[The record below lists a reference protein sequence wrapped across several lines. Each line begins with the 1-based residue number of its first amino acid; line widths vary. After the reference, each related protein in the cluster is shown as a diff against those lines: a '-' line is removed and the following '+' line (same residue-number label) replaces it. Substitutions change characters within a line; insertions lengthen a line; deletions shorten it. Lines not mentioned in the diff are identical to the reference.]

1 MNWFKPVRV
10 IVLVLCFGLLSLTTT
25 LAAPIRVLFIGN
37 SYTYVNDLPAM
48 TTWLASK
55 EKRALE
61 TTMIAEGGYTL
72 EQHWKSGKAIATIR
86 QGHWD
91 FVVLQEQST
100 RAVQETASYQAY
112 VRAFNLEILKMKA
125 KTVLFL
131 TWARRDMGNPLE
143 LQASW
148 TKQFMVMAKELRTR
162 VAPVGEAWLK
172 YLQAGSGLDLYQEDG
187 SHPSYAG
194 TYLAACVF
202 YTTFYGKSPV
212 GLAASEA
219 NFTKNDALKLQQM
232 AWAANRALVTG
243 YR

>member
-1 MNWFKPVRV
+1 MKVSPSLNIFLVFALLMNMGAVFATPM
-10 IVLVLCFGLLSLTTT
+10 
-25 LAAPIRVLFIGN
+25 RVLFIGN

-55 EKRALE
+55 EKRTLE

-72 EQHWKSGKAIATIR
+72 EKQWNSGKAVAAIR

-100 RAVQETASYQAY
+100 RPVQETAYYQAY
-112 VRAFNLEILKMKA
+112 VRAFELEIRKVKA

-131 TWARRDMGNPLE
+131 SWARRDMGNPLE
-143 LQASW
+143 SQASW
-148 TKQFMVMAKELRTR
+148 TKQFMLMAKELKTT

-172 YLQAGSGLDLYQEDG
+172 YLQAGSGLDLYQDDG

-202 YTTFYGKSPV
+202 YATFYGKSPV
-212 GLAASEA
+212 GLAAPEPYV
-219 NFTKNDALKLQQM
+219 TKKDTLKLQQI
-232 AWAANRALVTG
+232 AWAANRALAVG

>member
-1 MNWFKPVRV
+1 MKLFMPIRV
-10 IVLVLCFGLLSLTTT
+10 IVLVLSFGLLNLTTT
-25 LAAPIRVLFIGN
+25 LAVPIRVLFIGN

-55 EKRALE
+55 EKRTLE
-61 TTMIAEGGYTL
+61 TTTIAEGGYTL
-72 EQHWKSGKAIATIR
+72 EQHWNAGKAIAAIR
-86 QGHWD
+86 QGRWD

-112 VRAFNLEILKMKA
+112 VRAFELEIRKIKA
-125 KTVLFL
+125 KTVLYL

-148 TKQFMVMAKELRTR
+148 TKQFMLMAKELKTT

-202 YTTFYGKSPV
+202 YATFYGKSPV
-212 GLAASEA
+212 GLAAPEA
-219 NFTKNDALKLQQM
+219 NVTKKDALKLQQM
-232 AWAANRALVTG
+232 AWAANRALAVE